1 MCIFSIDNIFFPLDK
16 IGGFS
21 SKALKKR
28 IFRYIFEQWQE
39 RRLPIVHK
47 PNVSGNSARE
57 IGTYP
62 SEYDMQIECPV
73 KIDETGSGN
82 DSVLFHM
89 CSDNGSWIIIKF
101 IKITNDVARV
111 TFNLYDKVGTCLVFT
126 FFKKYTH

>member
-1 MCIFSIDNIFFPLDK
+1 M
-16 IGGFS
+16 
-21 SKALKKR
+21 
-28 IFRYIFEQWQE
+28 
-39 RRLPIVHK
+39 PIVHK
-47 PNVSGNSARE
+47 PNVSGKSARE

-73 KIDETGSGN
+73 EIDENGSGN

-111 TFNLYDKVGTCLVFT
+111 TFKLYDKVGTQKMCPT
-126 FFKKYTH
+126 FN